1 MKKLLLLIILALFGF
16 TNVTYSQITCPSPDQ
31 IFITNVSTDTVAISW
46 TETGSATQ
54 WEILLDG
61 VDSIITSSNSFIFN
75 GLSPG
80 IHFITI
86 RAICDTNDLSEWSDP
101 ISFLIQQT
109 QPCLPPTQISIGTV
123 TQTSAT
129 VSWNNLSNVNSWEVL
144 ALPCG
149 SPTPTSTSS
158 GTPTTSQSS
167 VMNGLIPNTCYNFY
181 VRVICNTN
189 EVSDWSIAATAT
201 TLPDT
206 VVNPLVCGGQFI
218 DNGGIAGN
226 YANSTNQTYVICP
239 SQPGDAVTVTFTNFD
254 TEANWDGMYVYNGN
268 TTNATQIAS
277 TNLGA
282 NVPGGLPGSFWGTA
296 IPGPFT
302 STDLSGCLTFR
313 FISDSSVNKP
323 GWVAN
328 ITCSPLPTCPSPTL
342 ITVTP
347 TSFTEATI
355 SWNEIGSATQWE
367 VVLNGGAPII
377 TNSNPLLVSGLTPGG
392 ANVVMIRA
400 ICSPTDS
407 SNWTVFTFI
416 MPSCTIPTNVTAT
429 GITSNG
435 ATIGWSTQGST
446 QWEVL
451 ILPAGSPAPT
461 ATSSGIGVTSMSY
474 LANGL
479 TFQTTYDVYIRSV
492 CNFNTTSNWS
502 NVVTFT
508 TLSMS
513 PYINVNSTQ
522 YTSEE
527 LVSNI
532 LVNNPC
538 IEISNVTSSTGTNFG
553 SVNGIGY
560 FTNTNPTFP
569 LSSGLILSTGNA
581 VNANGPNTSNIGEGI
596 TSWLG
601 DPQLEAIITTAT
613 GSVMNSFNAT
623 KLEFDFTSLNEFM
636 SFNFLFA
643 SEEYG
648 TFQCNYS
655 DAFAFLLTDLATGI
669 TTNLAVV
676 PGTTTPVS
684 VVTIRDVVN
693 NASCGSVNPAF
704 FGAYN
709 LGNNVNSSATN
720 FNGQTV
726 LMTAS
731 SAILPN
737 HAYHIKLVVAD
748 RGDSIYDS
756 AVFIEAGSF
765 TSGPPECNQR
775 VQLVA
780 FVDNNNNGTKDTGEN
795 NFTYGSFQIQEN
807 NSGPVTSI
815 SSPFGSYTI
824 YDSTSTTYDFGYQ
837 IDSEYSTYYTAA
849 AISYNDVN
857 IALNTEPILYFPV
870 SLTQGYN
877 DVTVSISPLSPPRPG
892 FNYTNKVVYT
902 NLGVAATSGTITFV
916 KDPAVAIVSVSQ
928 SGTISNASGFSYDF
942 TNLQP
947 YETRSFNVVMSVP
960 AIPTVN
966 IDNLLTNSATIS
978 APSNDIILS
987 NNSFTNTQTVVA
999 SYDPNDITEA
1009 HGGKIQYSQ
1018 FSTNDYLYYTIRFQN
1033 TGTASAINV
1042 RLENLLDSQLDEN
1055 SIRMISSSHNYI
1067 MERVNNHMVWKFNYI
1082 NLVSNLQN
1090 EELSKGYVTFKI
1102 KVKPG
1107 FTIGTIIPSV
1117 AEIYFDSNPA
1127 IVTNTFNTEFVT
1139 TLGIANFGSNNLML
1153 FPNPANNSVQIN
1165 LQNTSE
1171 TIAAI
1176 LINDVLGKNIK
1187 TISNVS
1193 SNQNTIDV
1201 ADLSQGVYLVTITT
1215 ENNLKIVKKLVVE

>member
-1 MKKLLLLIILALFGF
+1 MKKLLLLIILTFFGY
-16 TNVTYSQITCPSPDQ
+16 TNVTYSQITCPSPVE
-31 IFITNVSTDTVAISW
+31 IFTTNLSTDTVAISW

-61 VDSIITSSNSFIFN
+61 VDSIFTNSNSFIFN
-75 GLSPG
+75 GLLPG
-80 IHFITI
+80 VHTVSI
-86 RAICDTNDLSEWSDP
+86 RAICDTNDFSEWSNP

-109 QPCLPPTQISIGTV
+109 QPCLPPTQISIGAI
-123 TQTSAT
+123 TQNSVT
-129 VSWNNLSNVNSWEVL
+129 VSWNYISNVTSWEIL
-144 ALPCG
+144 TLPCG
-149 SPTPTSTSS
+149 SPTPTSTTS
-158 GTPTTSQSS
+158 GNPVNNPTVIS
-167 VMNGLIPNTCYNFY
+167 GLNPNTCYDFY
-181 VRVICNTN
+181 VRVICSSN
-189 EVSDWSIAATAT
+189 EISDWSIAATAT
-201 TLPDT
+201 TLPET
-206 VVNPLVCGGQFI
+206 ANPLSCGGQFI
-218 DNGGIAGN
+218 DGGGIFGN
-226 YANSTNQTYVICP
+226 YADSTNQTYTICP
-239 SQPGDAVTVTFTNFD
+239 SQPGDAVTVTFTNFE
-254 TEANWDGMYVYNGN
+254 TEANWDGLYVYNGN
-268 TTNATQIAS
+268 TTSAPQIAS

-282 NVPGGLPGSFWGTA
+282 NVPGGLPGSFWGNA

-302 STDLSGCLTFR
+302 STDLTGCLTFR
-313 FISDSSVNKP
+313 FISDSSINRT
-323 GWVAN
+323 GWVAD
-328 ITCSPLPTCPSPTL
+328 ITCAPLPTCPNPTL
-342 ITVTP
+342 ITVIP
-347 TSFTEATI
+347 TSFSDATI

-377 TNSNPLLVSGLTPGG
+377 TSSNPLLLSGLTPGSS
-392 ANVVMIRA
+392 NVVMVRS
-400 ICSPTDS
+400 ICSASDIS
-407 SNWTVFTFI
+407 YWTNFTFI

-429 GITSNG
+429 SITSNG
-435 ATIGWSTQGST
+435 AYIGWSTQGST

-461 ATSSGIGVTSMSY
+461 ATSSGTSVTTMSY

-479 TFQTTYDVYIRSV
+479 TFQTTYVVYIRSV
-492 CNFNTTSNWS
+492 CIFNTSSNWS
-502 NVVTFT
+502 NVVSFT
-508 TLSMS
+508 TLPAS
-513 PYINVNSTQ
+513 PYINTNTTQ
-522 YTSEE
+522 YNAEE
-527 LVSNI
+527 LVTNI

-538 IEISNVTSSTGTNFG
+538 IGITNVTSSTGTNFG

-560 FTNTNPTFP
+560 FTNTNPSFP
-569 LSSGLILSTGNA
+569 LSSGIILSSGDAMNA
-581 VNANGPNTSNIGEGI
+581 HGPNTSTLGDG
-596 TSWLG
+596 TTAWLG
-601 DPQLEAIITTAT
+601 DTDLEAIILAAT
-613 GSVMNSFNAT
+613 GQNMNSRNAT

-648 TFQCNYS
+648 SFQCTFS
-655 DAFAFLLTDLATGI
+655 DAFAFLLTDLETGI

-676 PGTTTPVS
+676 PGTTSPVS
-684 VVTIRDVVN
+684 VVTIRDMIN
-693 NASCGSVNPAF
+693 NTSCGSVNPSF

-737 HAYHIKLVVAD
+737 HPYHIKLVVAD
-748 RGDSIYDS
+748 RQDNILDS
-756 AVFIEAGSF
+756 AVFIEAGTF

-780 FVDNNNNGTKDTGEN
+780 FVDSNNNGIKDTGEN

-807 NSGPVTSI
+807 NSGPVTNI

-837 IDSEYSTYYTAA
+837 INSEYSAYYTAA
-849 AISYNDVN
+849 AVSYNDIN

-870 SLTQGYN
+870 TLTQGYN

-902 NLGVAATSGTITFV
+902 NLGVVATSGTVSFV
-916 KDPAVAIVSVSQ
+916 KDPAVSIVSVSQ
-928 SGTISNASGFSYDF
+928 SGTISNATGFSYDF

-947 YETRSFNVVMSVP
+947 NESRSFNVVMSVP

-966 IDNLLTNSATIS
+966 IDDLLTNSATIS
-978 APSNDIILS
+978 APSNDINLN

-1082 NLVSNLQN
+1082 NLVSHLQN

-1153 FPNPANNSVQIN
+1153 FPNPASNSVQIN

-1171 TIAAI
+1171 TIDTI
-1176 LINDVLGKNIK
+1176 LINDVLGKNIR
-1187 TISNVS
+1187 TITNVS
-1193 SNQNTIDV
+1193 SNQNTINV

-1215 ENNLKIVKKLVVE
+1215 ENNLKIVKKLVIE